1 MSDQLLHRH
10 ITNRIIRAFYN
21 VYNNLGPGFLEKVYE
36 NALAIELRKMRF
48 NVGQQQPLKV
58 YYDGE
63 NVGNYY
69 ADLVVEDLIIL
80 ELKVAEAIN
89 EAFEAQLLNY
99 LNATEIEVGM
109 ILNFGPDP
117 QFKRRV
123 LTNDRK
129 RLGRPK
135 TQIISAATH

>member
-1 MSDQLLHRH
+1 MSDQLLHRQ
-10 ITNRIIRAFYN
+10 ITNRIIGAFYK

-36 NALAIELRKMRF
+36 NALAIELRKMKF
-48 NVGQQQPLKV
+48 NVSQQQPLNV
-58 YYDGE
+58 YYDGQ

-69 ADLVVEDLIIL
+69 ADLVVENIVIL

-89 EAFEAQLLNY
+89 EVFEAQLLNY
-99 LNATEIEVGM
+99 LKATEIEVGLV
-109 ILNFGPDP
+109 LNFGPEP

-129 RLGRPK
+129 RLEIK
-135 TQIISAATH
+135 SV